1 VSGGRLSRVPRS
13 APSIAHVDLDAFFAA
28 VEQRDKPSL
37 RGKPVIV
44 GGIGPRGVVS
54 TASYEARAFGIAS
67 AMPTG
72 QARQRCPHAAYL
84 YPRFGA
90 YRKASQQIMAALAEF
105 TPLIEP
111 LSLDEAF
118 LDLAAGVDPVT
129 SAEQAHEV
137 ALRIKAR
144 IFEVTGGLTASA
156 GIGSSKLM
164 AKIASDLDKPS
175 GLVVVDAGAEQAV
188 LDPLPVRR
196 LPGVG
201 PATAE
206 RLRRAGV
213 TTIADIRRMD
223 DAELVSL
230 LGTSAGRALA
240 RLAVA
245 DDNRGLSV
253 DRAAKS
259 VSVEDTYDRDVT
271 DPTVLGRRLEELA
284 ARVCARL
291 RDAGLSGR
299 TVTTKVRLYDFTTLS
314 RSTTLTDPTD
324 DVRVLAPAARRL
336 LVDVDT
342 SGGVRLLGVAVSG
355 LADWVQDDLFVDAAD
370 ALAEQ
375 ERMSRDKLASGGGD
389 PVAAPDAHAD
399 AAAGDDTDV
408 TAAAGTGPKDRSFAD
423 RFPGRQHPG
432 WNAGQDVWHRALGPG
447 WVWGSGVGRVT
458 VRFETAETGPG
469 PIRTF
474 RSDDEALA
482 PFEPWAEI
490 TRSDDRSPEDAA
502 APA

>member
-1 VSGGRLSRVPRS
+1 MVSRVPRS

-37 RGKPVIV
+37 RGKPVVV

-54 TASYEARAFGIAS
+54 TASYEARVFGISS
-67 AMPTG
+67 AMATG

-90 YRKASQQIMAALAEF
+90 YRRASNQIMAALAEF

-118 LDLAAGVDPVT
+118 LDLAAAADPVT
-129 SAEQAHEV
+129 SVAQAREL
-137 ALRIKAR
+137 ALRIKVR
-144 IFEVTGGLTASA
+144 ISHVTGGLTASA
-156 GIGSSKLM
+156 GVGSSKLM
-164 AKIASDLDKPS
+164 AKIASDLDKPD
-175 GLVVVDAGAEQAV
+175 GLLVVAAGAEQAV

-206 RLRRAGV
+206 RLRRVGA

-230 LGTSAGRALA
+230 LGNSAGRALA
-240 RLAVA
+240 RLAGA
-245 DDNRGLSV
+245 DDDRGLSI

-259 VSVEDTYDRDVT
+259 VSVEDTYDRDIT
-271 DPTVLGRRLEELA
+271 DPAILGRRLEELA

-291 RDAGLSGR
+291 REAGLSGR
-299 TVTTKVRLYDFTTLS
+299 TVTTKVRLWDFTTLS

-336 LVDVDT
+336 LADVDT
-342 SGGVRLLGVAVSG
+342 SGGVRLLGVGVSG

-375 ERMSRDKLASGGGD
+375 ER
-389 PVAAPDAHAD
+389 VARESESDEAGEP
-399 AAAGDDTDV
+399 AADV
-408 TAAAGTGPKDRSFAD
+408 TEDSAGPADRSFAD
-423 RFPGRQHPG
+423 RFPGRPQPG
-432 WNAGQDVWHRALGPG
+432 WNAGQDVWHRDLGPG

-458 VRFETAETGPG
+458 VRFETAATGPG
-469 PIRTF
+469 PVRTF
-474 RSDDEALA
+474 AVDDDALA
-482 PFEPWAEI
+482 PFEPWVEV
-490 TRSDDRSPEDAA
+490 THSGDLPSEDAT

>member
-1 VSGGRLSRVPRS
+1 VGRVPRS

-54 TASYEARAFGIAS
+54 TASYEARVFGVSS
-67 AMPTG
+67 AMATG

-90 YRKASQQIMAALAEF
+90 YRRASDQIMAVLAEF

-118 LDLAAGVDPVT
+118 LDLAAAADPVT
-129 SAEQAHEV
+129 TVEQARAV

-144 IFEVTGGLTASA
+144 IAAVTGGLTASA
-156 GIGSSKLM
+156 GVGSSKLM
-164 AKIASDLDKPS
+164 AKIASDLDKPN
-175 GLVVVDAGAEQAV
+175 GLVVVAAGDEQAV

-213 TTIADIRRMD
+213 TTIADIRRID
-223 DAELVSL
+223 DVELVSL
-230 LGTSAGRALA
+230 LGNSAGRALA

-245 DDNRGLSV
+245 DDNRGLSI

-259 VSVEDTYDRDVT
+259 VSVEDTYDRDIT

-284 ARVCARL
+284 ARVCARM

-314 RSTTLTDPTD
+314 RSMTLTDPTD

-336 LVDVDT
+336 LADVDT
-342 SGGVRLLGVAVSG
+342 SGGVRLLGVGVSG

-375 ERMSRDKLASGGGD
+375 AQAQSQTSGD
-389 PVAAPDAHAD
+389 EQAETADRAPAG
-399 AAAGDDTDV
+399 AAGPSEPDV
-408 TAAAGTGPKDRSFAD
+408 GPADRSFAD
-423 RFPGRQHPG
+423 RYPGRASPG
-432 WNAGQDVWHRALGPG
+432 WQAGQDIWHRDLGAG

-458 VRFETAETGPG
+458 VRFETATSGPG

-474 RSDDEALA
+474 MVDDDALA
-482 PFEPWAEI
+482 PFEPWADV
-490 TRSDDRSPEDAA
+490 THAAGPAPADAA
-502 APA
+502 APV

>member
-1 VSGGRLSRVPRS
+1 VPRS

-54 TASYEARAFGIAS
+54 TASYEARVFGVSS
-67 AMPTG
+67 AMATG

-90 YRKASQQIMAALAEF
+90 YRRASDQIMAALAEF

-118 LDLAAGVDPVT
+118 LDLAAAADPVT
-129 SAEQAHEV
+129 TVEQAREV

-144 IFEVTGGLTASA
+144 IAEVTGGLTASA
-156 GIGSSKLM
+156 GVGSSKLM
-164 AKIASDLDKPS
+164 AKIGSDLDKPN
-175 GLVVVDAGAEQAV
+175 GLVVVAVGDEQAV

-223 DAELVSL
+223 DVELVSL
-230 LGTSAGRALA
+230 LGNSAGRALA
-240 RLAVA
+240 RLSVA
-245 DDNRGLSV
+245 DDNRGLSI

-259 VSVEDTYDRDVT
+259 VSVEDTYDRDIT
-271 DPTVLGRRLEELA
+271 DPTVLGRRLDELA
-284 ARVCARL
+284 ARVGARL
-291 RDAGLSGR
+291 REAGLSGR

-324 DVRVLAPAARRL
+324 DLRVLAPAARRL
-336 LVDVDT
+336 LADVDT
-342 SGGVRLLGVAVSG
+342 SGGVRLLGVGVSG

-375 ERMSRDKLASGGGD
+375 ALPGRDATAEAN
-389 PVAAPDAHAD
+389 AAT
-399 AAAGDDTDV
+399 G
-408 TAAAGTGPKDRSFAD
+408 GTGSTVDGADLDTGSGPADRSFAD
-423 RFPGRQHPG
+423 RYPGRQTPG
-432 WNAGQDVWHRALGPG
+432 WQAGQDVWHRDLGAG

-458 VRFETAETGPG
+458 VRFETATTGPG
-469 PIRTF
+469 PVRTF
-474 RSDDEALA
+474 AVGDDALA
-482 PFEPWAEI
+482 PFEPWADV
-490 TRSDDRSPEDAA
+490 THCGDP
-502 APA
+502 APADAGAPA

>member
-1 VSGGRLSRVPRS
+1 MVSRVPRS

-37 RGKPVIV
+37 RGKPVVV

-54 TASYEARAFGIAS
+54 TASYEARVFGVAS
-67 AMPTG
+67 AMATG

-90 YRKASQQIMAALAEF
+90 YRRASNQIMAALAEF

-118 LDLAAGVDPVT
+118 LDLAAAADPVT
-129 SAEQAHEV
+129 SVDQAREV

-144 IFEVTGGLTASA
+144 IADVTGGLTASA
-156 GIGSSKLM
+156 GVGSSKLM
-164 AKIASDLDKPS
+164 AKIASDLDKPN
-175 GLVVVDAGAEQAV
+175 GLVIVDAGGEQAV

-213 TTIADIRRMD
+213 ATIADLRRMD

-230 LGTSAGRALA
+230 LGNSAGRALA

-245 DDNRGLSV
+245 DDNRGLSI

-259 VSVEDTYDRDVT
+259 VSVEDTYDRDIT
-271 DPTVLGRRLEELA
+271 DPTVLGGRLEELA
-284 ARVCARL
+284 ARVCARM

-336 LVDVDT
+336 LADVDT
-342 SGGVRLLGVAVSG
+342 SGGVRLLGVGVSG

-375 ERMSRDKLASGGGD
+375 ERVSRDRAT
-389 PVAAPDAHAD
+389 AD
-399 AAAGDDTDV
+399 AVGPGSE
-408 TAAAGTGPKDRSFAD
+408 AGTGPADRTFAD
-423 RFPGRQHPG
+423 RFPGRQLPG
-432 WNAGQDVWHRALGPG
+432 WQAGQDVWHRDLGPG

-458 VRFETAETGPG
+458 VRFETAATAPG
-469 PIRTF
+469 PVRTF
-474 RSDDEALA
+474 AVDDEALT
-482 PFEPWAEI
+482 PFEPWADL
-490 TRSDDRSPEDAA
+490 TRSDDQPSEDAV

>member
-1 VSGGRLSRVPRS
+1 MVSRVPRS

-37 RGKPVIV
+37 RGKPVVV

-54 TASYEARAFGIAS
+54 TASYEARVFGVAS
-67 AMPTG
+67 AMATG
-72 QARQRCPHAAYL
+72 HARQRCPHAAYL

-90 YRKASQQIMAALAEF
+90 YRRASNQIMAALAEF

-118 LDLAAGVDPVT
+118 LDLAAATDPVT
-129 SAEQAHEV
+129 SVDQAREV
-137 ALRIKAR
+137 AERIKAR
-144 IFEVTGGLTASA
+144 IADVTGGLTASA
-156 GIGSSKLM
+156 GVGSSKMM
-164 AKIASDLDKPS
+164 AKIASDLDKPN
-175 GLVVVDAGAEQAV
+175 GLVVVDAGGEQAV

-213 TTIADIRRMD
+213 ATIADLRRMD
-223 DAELVSL
+223 DAEPVSL
-230 LGTSAGRALA
+230 LGNSTGRALA

-245 DDNRGLSV
+245 DDNRGLSI

-259 VSVEDTYDRDVT
+259 VSVEDTYDRDIT
-271 DPTVLGRRLEELA
+271 DPTVLGGRLEALA
-284 ARVCARL
+284 GRVCARM

-314 RSTTLTDPTD
+314 RSTTMTDPTD

-336 LVDVDT
+336 LADVDT

-375 ERMSRDKLASGGGD
+375 ERVSRDRAT
-389 PVAAPDAHAD
+389 AD
-399 AAAGDDTDV
+399 AADAGSE
-408 TAAAGTGPKDRSFAD
+408 AGTGPADRTFAD
-423 RFPGRQHPG
+423 RFPGRQLPG
-432 WNAGQDVWHRALGPG
+432 WQAGQDVWHRDLGPG

-458 VRFETAETGPG
+458 VRFETAATAPG
-469 PIRTF
+469 PVRTF
-474 RSDDEALA
+474 AIDDEALA
-482 PFEPWAEI
+482 PFEPWADL
-490 TRSDDRSPEDAA
+490 TRSDDQPSEDAA

>member
-1 VSGGRLSRVPRS
+1 VSGVPRS

-37 RGKPVIV
+37 RGKPVVV

-54 TASYEARAFGIAS
+54 TASYEARVFGVAS

-72 QARQRCPHAAYL
+72 QARKRCPHAAYL

-90 YRKASQQIMAALAEF
+90 YRQASDQIMAALTEF

-118 LDLAAGVDPVT
+118 LDLAAAVDPVT
-129 SAEQAHEV
+129 SVDAARDV
-137 ALRIKAR
+137 AVRIKAR
-144 IFEVTGGLTASA
+144 IVEVTGGLTASA

-164 AKIASDLDKPS
+164 AKIASDLDKPN
-175 GLVVVDAGAEQAV
+175 GLVVVDAGDEQAV

-223 DAELVSL
+223 DVELVSL
-230 LGTSAGRALA
+230 LGNAAGRALA

-245 DDNRGLSV
+245 DDNRGLSI

-271 DPTVLGRRLEELA
+271 DPAVLGRRLEELA
-284 ARVCARL
+284 VRLCARL

-342 SGGVRLLGVAVSG
+342 RGGVRLLGVGVSG
-355 LADWVQDDLFVDAAD
+355 LADWVQDDLFVDA
-370 ALAEQ
+370 
-375 ERMSRDKLASGGGD
+375 
-389 PVAAPDAHAD
+389 VAAPAL
-399 AAAGDDTDV
+399 
-408 TAAAGTGPKDRSFAD
+408 GTGSVAGPDLGPADRTFAD
-423 RFPGRQHPG
+423 RFPGRQQPG
-432 WNAGQDVWHRALGPG
+432 WNAGADVWHRDLGPG

-469 PIRTF
+469 PVRTF
-474 RSDDEALA
+474 AIDDDALA
-482 PFEPWAEI
+482 SFEPWGDGRPFDA
-490 TRSDDRSPEDAA
+490 RPSDQTPH
-502 APA
+502 PA

>member
-1 VSGGRLSRVPRS
+1 MVSRVPRS
-13 APSIAHVDLDAFFAA
+13 TPSIAHVDLDAFFAA

-54 TASYEARAFGIAS
+54 TASYEARVFGISS
-67 AMPTG
+67 AMATG
-72 QARQRCPHAAYL
+72 HVRQRCPHAAYL

-90 YRKASQQIMAALAEF
+90 YRRASTQIMAALAEF

-111 LSLDEAF
+111 LSLDESF
-118 LDLAAGVDPVT
+118 LDLAATTDPVT
-129 SAEQAHEV
+129 SVAQAREV

-144 IFEVTGGLTASA
+144 IADVTGGLTASA
-156 GIGSSKLM
+156 GVGSSKLM
-164 AKIASDLDKPS
+164 AKIASDLDKPN
-175 GLVVVDAGAEQAV
+175 GLLVVAAGAEQAV

-206 RLRRAGV
+206 RLRRAGA
-213 TTIADIRRMD
+213 TTIADIRAMD
-223 DAELVSL
+223 DAELVAV
-230 LGTSAGRALA
+230 LGNSAGRALA

-245 DDNRGLSV
+245 DDNRGLST

-259 VSVEDTYDRDVT
+259 VSVEDTYDRDIT
-271 DPTVLGRRLEELA
+271 DPGILGRRLEELA

-324 DVRVLAPAARRL
+324 DLRVLAPAARRL
-336 LVDVDT
+336 LADVDT

-370 ALAEQ
+370 ALADQ
-375 ERMSRDKLASGGGD
+375 ER
-389 PVAAPDAHAD
+389 VAREDGPDDAGEPAPDLAE
-399 AAAGDDTDV
+399 G
-408 TAAAGTGPKDRSFAD
+408 GTGPADRSFAD
-423 RFPGRQHPG
+423 RFPGRPLRG
-432 WNAGQDVWHRALGPG
+432 WNAGQDVWHRDLGPG

-458 VRFETAETGPG
+458 VRFETAATGPG
-469 PIRTF
+469 PVRTF
-474 RSDDEALA
+474 AVDDDALA
-482 PFEPWAEI
+482 PFEPWAEV
-490 TRSDDRSPEDAA
+490 THSGDTPSEGATE
-502 APA
+502 PA

>member
-1 VSGGRLSRVPRS
+1 MPRS

-54 TASYEARAFGIAS
+54 TASYEARVFGVAS

-90 YRKASQQIMAALAEF
+90 YRQASSQIMAALAEF

-118 LDLAAGVDPVT
+118 LDLAAALHPVT
-129 SAEQAHEV
+129 SVDQAQEV

-156 GIGSSKLM
+156 GVGTSKLM
-164 AKIASDLDKPS
+164 AKIASDLDKPN

-213 TTIADIRRMD
+213 STIADIRRSD
-223 DAELVSL
+223 KAELVSL
-230 LGTSAGRALA
+230 LGNSAGRALA

-259 VSVEDTYDRDVT
+259 VSVEDTYDRDIT
-271 DPTVLGRRLEELA
+271 DPTVLGLRLEELA

-291 RDAGLSGR
+291 REAGLSGR

-314 RSTTLTDPTD
+314 RSTSLTDPTD

-342 SGGVRLLGVAVSG
+342 SGGVRLLGVGVSG

-375 ERMSRDKLASGGGD
+375 ERTSHEKLAADAGD
-389 PVAAPDAHAD
+389 PTPTPAPEVGDRVMTVSEEGIGPAD
-399 AAAGDDTDV
+399 RG
-408 TAAAGTGPKDRSFAD
+408 FAD
-423 RFPGRQHPG
+423 RFPGRGQPG
-432 WNAGQDVWHRALGPG
+432 WNAGQDVWHRDLGPG

-458 VRFETAETGPG
+458 VRFETADTGPG
-469 PIRTF
+469 PVRTF
-474 RSDDEALA
+474 SIDDGALA
-482 PFEPWAEI
+482 PFEPWADF
-490 TRSDDRSPEDAA
+490 TRSADPTSADAA
-502 APA
+502 GPA